1 METQALKGEIC
12 IDNVWGTVC
21 DDFWDVYNARVVC
34 RQLGFSP
41 EGICYMIQV
50 ESLLFH
56 VSEDSKLSTSRAHN
70 KGYGLT

>member
-1 METQALKGEIC
+1 MRYVISR
-12 IDNVWGTVC
+12 
-21 DDFWDVYNARVVC
+21 DV
-34 RQLGFSP
+34 
-41 EGICYMIQV
+41 IQV